1 MYMTLMKLKQSAT
14 LLLAVPVLLAQSTSA
29 PAWKEFSIGPATR
42 NQSGFS
48 RDGIR
53 AEGIPL
59 KRALAR
65 AWGLPEHRI
74 IGPEW
79 LADQR
84 YAMTALVNDPQD
96 LPPLLREE
104 LTRRFKMVA
113 QVEAREMPVYVL
125 TALDGQPSQQT
136 PAPAASGGRGPQ
148 IKGGP
153 MTMTA
158 FAETLSDAIQRPVID
173 ETHLPG
179 TFHFDLSWKSTDF
192 ASMRKAVNEQLG
204 LQLAEEKRNIQVL
217 VIDHIEPLA
226 AN

>member
-1 MYMTLMKLKQSAT
+1 MKPQNLT
-14 LLLAVPVLLAQSTSA
+14 IIVLAIPVILAQTA
-29 PAWKEFSIGPATR
+29 PAWKGFSIGPATR

-48 RDGIR
+48 REGIR

-79 LADQR
+79 IAEQR
-84 YAMTALVNDPQD
+84 YALTALVNDPQD
-96 LPPLLREE
+96 LQPLLQDE
-104 LTRRFKMVA
+104 LTRRLKMA
-113 QVEAREMPVYVL
+113 AHRETREMTVYL
-125 TALDGQPSQQT
+125 LQALDGKPPQQAPRGDAPKIPS
-136 PAPAASGGRGPQ
+136 PG
-148 IKGGP
+148 IKAGP
-153 MTMTA
+153 MTMTT
-158 FAETLSDAIQRPVID
+158 FAETLADVIQRPVID

-192 ASMRKAVNEQLG
+192 ASMQKAVTEQLG
-204 LQLAEEKRNIQVL
+204 LQLAEEKRNIEVL
-217 VIDHIEPLA
+217 VIEHIEPLA